1 MAVNNEKYNTSAI
14 GIEEIISAAKTKNE
28 NKYKSIEV
36 KKLIEPETDLG
47 NLLVTDINLIECRNF
62 K

>member
-1 MAVNNEKYNTSAI
+1 MAVDNEKSAI
-14 GIEEIISAAKTKNE
+14 NIEEIISAAESKNE
-28 NKYKSIEV
+28 TKYKSTEV

-47 NLLVTDINLIECRNF
+47 NLLVTDINLIECKYF